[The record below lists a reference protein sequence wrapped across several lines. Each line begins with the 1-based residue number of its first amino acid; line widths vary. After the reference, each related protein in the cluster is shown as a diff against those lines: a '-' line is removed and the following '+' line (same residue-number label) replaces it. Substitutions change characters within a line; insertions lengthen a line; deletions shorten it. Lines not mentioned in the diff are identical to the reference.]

1 MSRTDVKRWEEGP
14 DIPAGWGAP
23 RGQEREAAPAWSQV
37 TSQGPPLDERIL
49 IIDDCT
55 LFRENLAAVFVI
67 NGFPPPYCAWDLAS
81 LVPALQDEQVRVV
94 LVNTATRGRQ
104 LLLRAAM
111 DINPRLRIIAFGA
124 SEEDETEIVE
134 CAEVGV
140 VGYHVRNDSLKDLIA
155 LVHATANGMSSCPPR
170 IAAILLRRLSSLAL
184 APQTTEREPAL
195 TAREIQILR
204 MLELGRSNRDIAAQL
219 GIAVHTVKNHVHNL
233 LTKLGVNTRA
243 EAAALSRALRVDR
256 GSPRQN

>member
-1 MSRTDVKRWEEGP
+1 MSHADVKRWDDGP
-14 DIPAGWGAP
+14 VGWGP
-23 RGQEREAAPAWSQV
+23 SRGDEHEAAAAYSEV
-37 TSQGPPLDERIL
+37 DAQGAPLNERIL

-55 LFRENLAAVFVI
+55 LFRENLVAVFII
-67 NGFPPPYCAWDLAS
+67 NGFPPPHSAWDLAS
-81 LVPALQDEQVRVV
+81 LVPALQDEEVRIV
-94 LVNTATRGRQ
+94 LVNMATRGRH

-111 DINPRLRIIAFGA
+111 DINPNLRVIAFGA
-124 SEEDETEIVE
+124 SEEDEAEIVA

-140 VGYHVRNDSLKDLIA
+140 VGYHVRTDSLKDLIT
-155 LVHATANGMSSCPPR
+155 LVHAVANGMSSCPPR

-184 APQTTEREPAL
+184 APQSTDREPAL

-243 EAAALSRALRVDR
+243 EAAALSRAMRVDR